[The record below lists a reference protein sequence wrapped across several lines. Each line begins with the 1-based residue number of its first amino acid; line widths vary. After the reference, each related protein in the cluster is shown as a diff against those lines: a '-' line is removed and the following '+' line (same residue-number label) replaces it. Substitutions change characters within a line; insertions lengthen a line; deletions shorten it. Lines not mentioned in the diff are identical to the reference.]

1 MMMWVNSLENEL
13 KEFSQIENSFVFEQP
28 NCEQFS
34 KHSHEAI
41 FSMCASLFTAA
52 FVRVW
57 KIDNLI
63 LLSQEYKIRSY

>member
-34 KHSHEAI
+34 KHAHEAI
-41 FSMCASLFTAA
+41 F
-52 FVRVW
+52 
-57 KIDNLI
+57 
-63 LLSQEYKIRSY
+63 